1 MRLQLCRCRVV
12 RFCITVDIVR
22 DGGRR
27 NVGVRTCAVWPLP
40 WNSSLTHRHSRAQ
53 PPPLQSSR
61 AAATAAWRAPR
72 PAPCNRQQR
81 RLLVHDAR
89 ARASRRR
96 APRAAAS
103 NSVDDIDYGLCYGL
117 APVRDRAVHMQPNL
131 SVRRLV
137 RGLELII
144 AQHSPLRGYST
155 HTHWCSALVRQRLGG
170 VGGSAPAHAQQRR
183 TPAQQAANRPSPRD
197 DARAA

>member
-12 RFCITVDIVR
+12 RLCITVDIVR

-27 NVGVRTCAVWPLP
+27 NVGVRTCAVWSLP
-40 WNSSLTHRHSRAQ
+40 WNSSLTRRHSRAQ

-61 AAATAAWRAPR
+61 AAATAAWREPR

-144 AQHSPLRGYST
+144 AQHSPLRGVLYAY
-155 HTHWCSALVRQRLGG
+155 ALVRCACAGAARRGWRQRT
-170 VGGSAPAHAQQRR
+170 SAR
-183 TPAQQAANRPSPRD
+183 TAATDSC
-197 DARAA
+197 AASRE